1 MQWSPVLEYN
11 LFMNID
17 NLKIKEI
24 EKIFGKDNVLTAL
37 EDRYP
42 YAFDVIEQGD
52 DVSIPDIVVFPENKT
67 QIQEIVKF
75 ASENNIAIIP
85 RGAGTNQVGSCIPKK
100 NGIVIHFSK
109 MDKILEIDEANLSCT
124 VQTGAIVG
132 NIQNEVEKR
141 GLFFPPDPSSL
152 AVSTIGGAIAL
163 SASGPRHF
171 KYGGT
176 RDYIIDL
183 EVITSTGEI
192 IHTSSKTPKNV
203 AGYNLTQLFVG
214 SEGTL
219 GIITE
224 ATLKLIPKPDVQR
237 VMLAFFDTLEDSAG
251 AVSSIIKHC
260 LRPST
265 IDLMDEKT
273 IETIEKFSPTGILRL
288 AQACLIIEVDGTEID
303 VKDQTAKIIAVCKDH
318 HACEIKFAKN
328 QAESDKIWFARRQ
341 AFSSVAKLNFDI
353 VTEDIV
359 VPPSRL
365 VDMVKKI
372 QEISKKYDLVI
383 TIMGHS
389 GDGNLHPNF
398 SLDLRDE
405 DQKNRYKQAEKEMF
419 DYVIE
424 LGGTIAGEHG
434 IGSLKKSYIG
444 MVNSEL
450 NLQFMQKIKEVF
462 DPKNI
467 FNPEKIL

>member
-1 MQWSPVLEYN
+1 MS
-11 LFMNID
+11 ID
-17 NLKIKEI
+17 NSIVKKIES
-24 EKIFGKDNVLTAL
+24 IFGKDNVLSQL

-42 YAFDVIEQGD
+42 YAFDVIEQGQ
-52 DVSIPDIVVFPENKT
+52 DVSIPDLVVLPENKQ

-75 ASENNIAIIP
+75 ANEYNIPIIP

-109 MDKILEIDEANLSCT
+109 MDKIIEIDENNLSCT

-132 NIQNEVEKR
+132 NVQTEVEKR

-237 VMLAFFDTLEDSAG
+237 VMLAFFDRLEDSAS
-251 AVSSIIKHC
+251 AVSAIIKHR

-273 IETIEKFSPTGILRL
+273 IETIEKFTSTGILRI

-303 VKDQTAKIIAVCKDH
+303 VQDQTEKIIAVCKDH
-318 HACEIKFAKN
+318 NSCEIKFAQNKE
-328 QAESDKIWFARRQ
+328 ESDKIWFARRQ
-341 AFSSVAKLNFDI
+341 AFSSVAKLNVDI

-359 VPPSRL
+359 VPPARL

-405 DQKNRYKQAEKEMF
+405 DQKICYKLAEKEMF

-434 IGSLKKSYIG
+434 IGSLKKPYIG
-444 MVNSEL
+444 MVNADP
-450 NLQFMQKIKEVF
+450 NLKFMKMIKDVF

-467 FNPEKIL
+467 FNPEKVL

>member
-1 MQWSPVLEYN
+1 
-11 LFMNID
+11 MNI
-17 NLKIKEI
+17 NISLVKKI
-24 EKIFGKDNVLTAL
+24 EKIFGKDNVLSQL

-52 DVSIPDIVVFPENKT
+52 DVSIPDVVVFPENKT

-109 MDKILEIDEANLSCT
+109 MDKILEIDEENLNCT

-132 NIQNEVEKR
+132 NIQKEVEAR

-183 EVITSTGEI
+183 EIITATGEI

-237 VMLAFFDTLEDSAG
+237 VMLAFFDKLEDSAS
-251 AVSSIIKHC
+251 AVSAIIKHR

-273 IETIEKFSPTGILRL
+273 IETIEKFSPTGILKIAR
-288 AQACLIIEVDGTEID
+288 ACLIIEVDGTQID
-303 VKDQTAKIIAVCKDH
+303 VQDQTEKIIAVCNDH
-318 HACEIKFAKN
+318 KACEIKFAQN
-328 QAESDKIWFARRQ
+328 QEESDKIWFARRQ

-359 VPPSRL
+359 VPPSKL
-365 VDMVKKI
+365 VEMVKKI

-405 DQKNRYKQAEKEMF
+405 EQQKRYKLAEKEMF
-419 DYVIE
+419 DYVVE

-434 IGSLKKSYIG
+434 IGCLKKSHIG
-444 MVNSEL
+444 MVNAEA
-450 NLQFMQKIKEVF
+450 NLKLMRMIKEIF

-467 FNPEKIL
+467 FNPEKVL